1 MIDTIKMT
9 PIEYSAQSRDY
20 QVIARLYTALFNL
33 SKMYI
38 DNNHFWTNGID
49 KKLSRLRAFTLNF
62 RNKYDWDLDDLKVVS
77 SCFKYL
83 MFRKGTKQALKYC
96 IYILMRVKNLEG
108 TITDNNITVEG
119 NLITIKIPENLTNL
133 GSIEDLIRY
142 LIPAGYTYRII
153 QYREYNP
160 NAITYIDLNQ
170 DSIYTSEYNTGKI
183 TIKASDQDIIDS
195 AKYMGTKVM
204 AGTPDIPYGP
214 VDDGDYLP
222 GSIGNTIVRPD
233 ILQQTAEENNGE

>member
-38 DNNHFWTNGID
+38 DNNHFWTNDID

-153 QYREYNP
+153 RYKEYNP
-160 NAITYIDLNQ
+160 NAITYINLNQ
-170 DSIYTSEYNTGKI
+170 DSIYTSEYDTGKI

-195 AKYMGTKVM
+195 AKYMGTKVT

-214 VDDGDYLP
+214 VGGSDYLP

-233 ILQQTAEENNGE
+233 ILQQTTEENNGE